1 LQALNIKTP
10 NTMFNK
16 IRNLFHDDTD
26 AAELE
31 PKTPQTGAP
40 KAQVMRDIPQAS
52 ATASRDLSE
61 GMSSENTGT
70 PQYDG
75 NLHAAFAYLQDYV
88 SARLDNYFTPT
99 ANAQFPRTPQYDG
112 SESSAFTTFVAQR
125 QPDETQL
132 IAVLLA
138 LVPQVYPNFLDSLV
152 AQKLPKGASDFMEFG
167 GIRGTQHRGILP
179 TGETLLFI
187 LAGNDFKKRLD
198 LLERIRHDSF
208 FNQEHIV
215 SIEAPKSGEPLM
227 SGRLALEGELT
238 EWLLTDTLAMPKLSL
253 EFPAQHIF
261 TELTW
266 DDLVLDSRTATQ
278 IDDIKHWLEHSPT
291 FMIDW
296 GMNKKVKPGYRAL
309 FYGPPGTGKTLTA
322 TLLGKFSGMDV
333 FRIDLSMVVSKYI
346 GETEKNLSNLF
357 ERAENK
363 NWILFFDEADALFG
377 KRTGVRD
384 AHDKYANQEV
394 AYLLQRIENYPG
406 LVILASNFRSNIDEA
421 FMRRF
426 QSAIY
431 FPMPKPAERLALW
444 QKLMPPQLG
453 LAADIDLTK
462 IAYEHELSGSNIINI
477 IQHCSLNVLS
487 QGQMEMRKSVL
498 NDGIIREKIKISGG

>member
-1 LQALNIKTP
+1 
-10 NTMFNK
+10 MFNK
-16 IRNLFHDDTD
+16 IRNLFHDDTN

-31 PKTPQTGAP
+31 QKTPQTDAP
-40 KAQVMRDIPQAS
+40 KVQTLREIPQAS

-61 GMSSENTGT
+61 ET
-70 PQYDG
+70 PHASGLINQYDG
-75 NLHAAFAYLQDYV
+75 NLHAAFGYLQSYV
-88 SARLDNYFTPT
+88 LVRLDNYFGTTPST
-99 ANAQFPRTPQYDG
+99 PMPTPPQYDAA
-112 SESSAFTTFVAQR
+112 ESSAFTTFIKQR

-132 IAVLLA
+132 ISVLLA
-138 LVPQVYPNFLDSLV
+138 LVPQVYPNFLDALV
-152 AQKLPKGASDFMEFG
+152 QQKLPKGASDFMEFG

-187 LAGNDFKKRLD
+187 LTGNDFEARVA
-198 LLERIRHDSF
+198 LLKRIRHDSF

-238 EWLLTDTLAMPKLSL
+238 EWLLTDTLAMPKLSM

-266 DDLVLDSRTATQ
+266 DDLVLDNRTASQ
-278 IDDIKHWLEHSPT
+278 IDDIKHWLAYSPT
-291 FMIDW
+291 FMLDW
-296 GMNKKVKPGYRAL
+296 GMHKKVKPGYRAL

-322 TLLGKFSGMDV
+322 TLLAKFSGMDV

-453 LAADIDLTK
+453 LAGDIDLTK

-477 IQHCSLNVLS
+477 IQHCSLSVLS
-487 QGQMEMRKSVL
+487 QNQTEMSKSVL
-498 NDGIIREKIKISGG
+498 NDGIIREKIKISGA

>member
-1 LQALNIKTP
+1 
-10 NTMFNK
+10 MFNK
-16 IRNLFHDDTD
+16 IRNLFQNDTD

-31 PKTPQTGAP
+31 QKIPQTL
-40 KAQVMRDIPQAS
+40 REIPQAA

-61 GMSSENTGT
+61 ET

-75 NLHAAFAYLQDYV
+75 NLHAAFGYLQSYV
-88 SARLDNYFTPT
+88 LARLDNYFTPT
-99 ANAQFPRTPQYDG
+99 ANVAFPRTPQYDA
-112 SESSAFTTFVAQR
+112 SESSAFTTFIKQR

-138 LVPQVYPNFLDSLV
+138 LVPQVYPNFLDALV
-152 AQKLPKGASDFMEFG
+152 QQKLPKGASDFMEFG

-187 LAGNDFKKRLD
+187 LTGNDFEARVA
-198 LLERIRHDSF
+198 LLKRIRHDSF

-238 EWLLTDTLAMPKLSL
+238 EWLLTDTLAMPKLSM

-266 DDLVLDSRTATQ
+266 DDLVLDSRTASQ

-291 FMIDW
+291 FMLDW
-296 GMNKKVKPGYRAL
+296 GMHKKVKPGYRAL

-453 LAADIDLTK
+453 LAEDIDLTK
-462 IAYEHELSGSNIINI
+462 IAYEHDLTGSNIINI

-487 QGQMEMRKSVL
+487 QNQTEMSKSVL
-498 NDGIIREKIKISGG
+498 NDGIIREKIKISAA

>member
-1 LQALNIKTP
+1 
-10 NTMFNK
+10 MFNK
-16 IRNLFHDDTD
+16 IRNLFHDDTN

-31 PKTPQTGAP
+31 QKTPQADAP
-40 KAQVMRDIPQAS
+40 KVHQMRDIPQAS
-52 ATASRDLSE
+52 AAATRDLSE
-61 GMSSENTGT
+61 EVPSGNAGT
-70 PQYDG
+70 PPDNLGTSPYAS
-75 NLHAAFAYLQDYV
+75 NLHAAFGYLEAYV
-88 SARLDNYFTPT
+88 SAQLTNYFTPSPKT
-99 ANAQFPRTPQYDG
+99 AFPRTPPYNP
-112 SESSAFTTFVAQR
+112 SEQSAFTTFIRQR
-125 QPDETQL
+125 QPDEAQL

-138 LVPQVYPNFLDSLV
+138 LAPQVYPNFLDASV
-152 AQKLPKGASDFMEFG
+152 AQKLPKDAADFMEFG

-179 TGETLLFI
+179 TGETLLFV
-187 LAGNDFKKRLD
+187 LAGNDFTKRLA

-238 EWLLTDTLAMPKLSL
+238 EWLLTDTLAMPKLSM
-253 EFPAQHIF
+253 EFPAQHIA

-266 DDLVLDSRTATQ
+266 DDLVLDSRTASQ
-278 IDDIKHWLEHSPT
+278 IDEIKHWLEHSPT
-291 FMIDW
+291 FMLDW

-322 TLLGKFSGMDV
+322 TLLGKFSSMDV

-346 GETEKNLSNLF
+346 GETEKNLSSLF

-431 FPMPKPAERLALW
+431 FPTPKPAERQALW
-444 QKLMPPQLG
+444 EKLVPPQLG
-453 LAADIDLTK
+453 IATDIDWKK
-462 IAYEHELSGSNIINI
+462 IAYEHELTGSNIINI

-487 QGQMEMRKSVL
+487 QNKTDLSLSVL
-498 NDGIIREKIKISGG
+498 NDGIIREKIKISGA

>member
-1 LQALNIKTP
+1 
-10 NTMFNK
+10 MFNK
-16 IRNLFHDDTD
+16 IRHLFQNE
-26 AAELE
+26 AETTQTAPE
-31 PKTPQTGAP
+31 TPAP
-40 KAQVMRDIPQAS
+40 SRETPPQQ
-52 ATASRDLSE
+52 RE
-61 GMSSENTGT
+61 QP

-75 NLHAAFAYLQDYV
+75 NLHAAFAYLQSYV
-88 SARLDNYFTPT
+88 LARLDNYFNPT
-99 ANAQFPRTPQYDG
+99 ANKPFPTSPQYDA
-112 SESSAFTTFVAQR
+112 SETSAFTTFIKQR
-125 QPDETQL
+125 QPDEAQL
-132 IAVLLA
+132 ISVLLA
-138 LVPQVYPNFLDSLV
+138 LVPQIYPNFLDALV
-152 AQKLPKGASDFMEFG
+152 QQALPKGANDFMEFG
-167 GIRGTQHRGILP
+167 GIRGGQHRGVLP

-187 LAGNDFKKRLD
+187 LTGNDFQQRLELLKRL
-198 LLERIRHDSF
+198 RHDSF

-215 SIEAPKSGEPLM
+215 SLEAPKNGEPLM
-227 SGRLALEGELT
+227 SGRLILEGELT
-238 EWLLTDTLAMPKLSL
+238 EWLLTDTLAMPKLSM

-261 TELTW
+261 TELEWT
-266 DDLVLDSRTATQ
+266 DLVLDSRTANQ
-278 IDDIKHWLEHSPT
+278 IDEIKHWLEHSPT
-291 FMIDW
+291 LMLDW
-296 GMNKKVKPGYRAL
+296 GMHKKVKPGYRAL

-431 FPMPKPAERLALW
+431 FPTPKPAERALLW
-444 QKLMPPQLG
+444 QKLLPPQLG
-453 LAADIDLTK
+453 LAADIDLNRV
-462 IAYEHELSGSNIINI
+462 AYEHDLTGSNIINI
-477 IQHCSLNVLS
+477 IQHCALNVLS
-487 QGQMEMRKSVL
+487 KNGTVLTKSVL
-498 NDGIIREKIKISGG
+498 NDGIIREKIKISGS

>member
-1 LQALNIKTP
+1 
-10 NTMFNK
+10 MFNK
-16 IRNLFHDDTD
+16 IRNLFHDDAN

-31 PKTPQTGAP
+31 QKTPQTNALHVS
-40 KAQVMRDIPQAS
+40 QMREIPQAA
-52 ATASRDLSE
+52 ATATREMSE
-61 GMSSENTGT
+61 ETPSDNLGT
-70 PQYDG
+70 NAYDG
-75 NLHAAFAYLQDYV
+75 NLHAAFGYLQSYV
-88 SARLDNYFTPT
+88 LARLDHYFVPTTETP
-99 ANAQFPRTPQYDG
+99 FPRTPQYNA
-112 SESSAFTTFVAQR
+112 SERSAFTTFIAQR
-125 QPDETQL
+125 QPDEAQL

-138 LVPQVYPNFLDSLV
+138 LVPQVYPNFLDALV
-152 AQKLPKGASDFMEFG
+152 AQKLPKGAVDFMEFG

-187 LAGNDFKKRLD
+187 LTGNDFDARVA
-198 LLERIRHDSF
+198 LLKRIRHDSF

-215 SIEAPKSGEPLM
+215 SIETPKSGEPLM
-227 SGRLALEGELT
+227 SGRLALEAEMT
-238 EWLLTDTLAMPKLSL
+238 EWLLTDTLAMPKLSM
-253 EFPAQHIF
+253 EFPAQHIH

-266 DDLVLDSRTATQ
+266 NDLVLDGRTAGQ
-278 IDDIKHWLEHSPT
+278 IDEIKHWLEHSPT
-291 FMIDW
+291 FMVEW

-431 FPMPKPAERLALW
+431 FPTPKPAERLLLW
-444 QKLMPPQLG
+444 QKLMPPQLA
-453 LAADIDLTK
+453 LSPDIDLK
-462 IAYEHELSGSNIINI
+462 QIAYEHDLTGSNIINI
-477 IQHCSLNVLS
+477 VQHCSLKVLS
-487 QGQMEMRKSVL
+487 QGQTAMSQSVL
-498 NDGIIREKIKISGG
+498 NDGIIREKIKISGA

>member
-1 LQALNIKTP
+1 
-10 NTMFNK
+10 MFNK
-16 IRNLFHDDTD
+16 IRNLFQDETEATD
-26 AAELE
+26 LETTTTPRPMRENASVREIPSANTEGPSAASGE
-31 PKTPQTGAP
+31 
-40 KAQVMRDIPQAS
+40 AS
-52 ATASRDLSE
+52 GL
-61 GMSSENTGT
+61 
-70 PQYDG
+70 DG
-75 NLHAAFAYLQDYV
+75 NLQAAFLYLQGYI
-88 SARLDNYFTPT
+88 SARLDNYFD
-99 ANAQFPRTPQYDG
+99 ASKALDLPRTPQYNG
-112 SESSAFTTFVAQR
+112 SETSAFTTFIKQR
-125 QPDETQL
+125 QPDDVQL
-132 IAVLLA
+132 IAVLLG
-138 LVPQVYPNFLDSLV
+138 LVPQVYPNFLDALV
-152 AQKLPKGASDFMEFG
+152 QQALPKGMTDFMEFG
-167 GIRGTQHRGILP
+167 GLRGTQHRGVLP
-179 TGETLLFI
+179 TGETLLFV
-187 LAGNDFKKRLD
+187 LAGNDFELRLN
-198 LLERIRHDSF
+198 LVKRIRHDSF

-238 EWLLTDTLAMPKLSL
+238 EWLLTDTLAMPKLSM
-253 EFPAQHIF
+253 EFPAQHIH
-261 TELTW
+261 TELEW
-266 DDLVLDSRTATQ
+266 SDLVLDNRTASQ
-278 IDDIKHWLEHSPT
+278 IDEIKHWLEHSHT
-291 FMIDW
+291 LLFDW
-296 GMNKKVKPGYRAL
+296 GMHKKVKPGYRAL

-431 FPMPKPAERLALW
+431 FPTPKPAERLLLW
-444 QKLMPPQLG
+444 QKLMPPQMG
-453 LAADIDLTK
+453 LAANVDLTK
-462 IAYEHELSGSNIINI
+462 VAYEHDLTGSNIINI
-477 IQHCSLNVLS
+477 IQHCALNVLS
-487 QGQMEMRKSVL
+487 QNQTELSQSVL
-498 NDGIIREKIKISGG
+498 NDGIIREKIKISGA

>member
-1 LQALNIKTP
+1 
-10 NTMFNK
+10 MFNK
-16 IRNLFHDDTD
+16 IRNLFQDDTD
-26 AAELE
+26 AADLE
-31 PKTPQTGAP
+31 TTTTPRP
-40 KAQVMRDIPQAS
+40 MRENVSVREIPSANTEGSSAAS
-52 ATASRDLSE
+52 GEVSGL
-61 GMSSENTGT
+61 
-70 PQYDG
+70 DG
-75 NLHAAFAYLQDYV
+75 NLQAAFLYLQGYI
-88 SARLDNYFTPT
+88 SARLDNYFD
-99 ANAQFPRTPQYDG
+99 ASKALDLPRTPQYNP
-112 SESSAFTTFVAQR
+112 SETSAFTTFIKQR
-125 QPDETQL
+125 QPDDVQL
-132 IAVLLA
+132 IAVLLG
-138 LVPQVYPNFLDSLV
+138 LVPQVYPNFLDALV
-152 AQKLPKGASDFMEFG
+152 QQALPKGMTDFMEFG
-167 GIRGTQHRGILP
+167 GLRGTQHRGVLP
-179 TGETLLFI
+179 TGETLLFV
-187 LAGNDFKKRLD
+187 LAGNDFELRLN
-198 LLERIRHDSF
+198 LVKRIRHDSF

-238 EWLLTDTLAMPKLSL
+238 EWLLTDTLAMPKLSM
-253 EFPAQHIF
+253 EFPAQHIH
-261 TELTW
+261 TELEW
-266 DDLVLDSRTATQ
+266 SDLVLDNRTASQ
-278 IDDIKHWLEHSPT
+278 IDEIKHWLEHSHT
-291 FMIDW
+291 LLFDW
-296 GMNKKVKPGYRAL
+296 GMHKKVKPGYRAL

-431 FPMPKPAERLALW
+431 FPTPKPAERLLLW
-444 QKLMPPQLG
+444 QKLMPPQMG
-453 LAADIDLTK
+453 LAANVDLTK
-462 IAYEHELSGSNIINI
+462 VAYEHDLTGSNIINI
-477 IQHCSLNVLS
+477 IQHCALNVLS
-487 QGQMEMRKSVL
+487 QNQTELSQSVL
-498 NDGIIREKIKISGG
+498 NDGIIREKIKISGA